1 MTPERRFQGISSP
14 ALSYDFPFFP
24 MRPSPSLF
32 LPLSALDSSPL
43 RSAGVRAGAL
53 ELLSQSQAGGRGA
66 EARNVPGLRL
76 RSTQLW
82 VRRGLSRGRSADSPH
97 CRSAVSAGD
106 MLCALLLL
114 PSLLGAALAGSVFQK
129 EDCAKG
135 PGVWCRDLKTASEC
149 GAVEHCRQAI
159 WSKPTVKSI
168 PCEACKKVVTI
179 IENFLKQNGTEAE
192 IESYLEKEC
201 EMLPEADWVSKCKEI
216 MESYLPVIINAL
228 EGEMSN
234 PQEVCSAL
242 MFCRSLQKHLSA
254 LNTRRPEVESNMI
267 PEAELPRLMPPFMA
281 NVPLL
286 LYPQGETQKKPS
298 LPKTGDDVCQ
308 DCVKMVTDVQN
319 AIKANASFVD
329 SLVDHLKEECDR
341 LGPGM
346 SDMCKTYISQY
357 SEVAIQMMMH
367 MQPRDIC
374 EYAGFCAEKEVPLQ
388 ALVPALAASTK
399 VISALELVEPV
410 KKNLVPVKAGPTCEL
425 CQYVVKEVIKLLEGN
440 KTKEDM
446 VHAVEKVCSVIPK
459 SMEQECR
466 DLVESYGPAI
476 VDLLLDETSP
486 HLVCSLLSLCNNKK
500 SVNVARLRSGVFCDM
515 CKKID
520 GYLDKNL
527 DKNSTQAMILSAF
540 EKACSL
546 LPGVYKDQCDEFVEE
561 YEPVLIAAL
570 HDEMDPNSLCLK
582 IGACPKAPPKPLLG
596 TEQCVWG
603 PSYWCKNM
611 ETAAQCNAVEHCKRH
626 VWN

>member
-1 MTPERRFQGISSP
+1 SYC
-14 ALSYDFPFFP
+14 ALS
-24 MRPSPSLF
+24 F
-32 LPLSALDSSPL
+32 L
-43 RSAGVRAGAL
+43 
-53 ELLSQSQAGGRGA
+53 
-66 EARNVPGLRL
+66 
-76 RSTQLW
+76 
-82 VRRGLSRGRSADSPH
+82 
-97 CRSAVSAGD
+97 
-106 MLCALLLL
+106 
-114 PSLLGAALAGSVFQK
+114 ALAGSVFQK

-228 EGEMSN
+228 EGQRLA
-234 PQEVCSAL
+234 PGPGPCCSCL
-242 MFCRSLQKHLSA
+242 SLAFTLSDTHSSA
-254 LNTRRPEVESNMI
+254 RPLTEKGSRGIVSEAVSRGLRRGPDS
-267 PEAELPRLMPPFMA
+267 RL
-281 NVPLL
+281 
-286 LYPQGETQKKPS
+286 GRGS
-298 LPKTGDDVCQ
+298 TGDDVCQ

-367 MQPRDIC
+367 MVSGEMACSPQVFCQGWRGQKRVPQESRRPLVWCRELCSPARSMNGRQRPVPMSFLVTPLLTCGSRLDFVLFNIFFLPLVSFPFSDFPLRSPVFILNHRIRYVSGNLSVVVVALLSQGLSFDLSLIQS
-374 EYAGFCAEKEVPLQ
+374 ESWGGRRAGPGTAGGESPPASSCRVPGVAAIMIIQKPQRRENCRATEAWAWSLR
-388 ALVPALAASTK
+388 ARLAA
-399 VISALELVEPV
+399 
-410 KKNLVPVKAGPTCEL
+410 
-425 CQYVVKEVIKLLEGN
+425 
-440 KTKEDM
+440 
-446 VHAVEKVCSVIPK
+446 
-459 SMEQECR
+459 
-466 DLVESYGPAI
+466 
-476 VDLLLDETSP
+476 
-486 HLVCSLLSLCNNKK
+486 
-500 SVNVARLRSGVFCDM
+500 
-515 CKKID
+515 
-520 GYLDKNL
+520 
-527 DKNSTQAMILSAF
+527 
-540 EKACSL
+540 
-546 LPGVYKDQCDEFVEE
+546 QCDEFVEE

-626 VWN
+626 VW

>member
-1 MTPERRFQGISSP
+1 MLRNDEGERLREIEATDADRLLGDPRPLLAGIPLEARVARTTNHGVRRQALGGGRPWPGCRSATARRNAHTSHTWAIAIADWTPSARGPSDP
-14 ALSYDFPFFP
+14 ASGPRP
-24 MRPSPSLF
+24 GRPSPSERAHTHLRGGKHIPTCYLAHGEPFISACWVIDWRFPRGLAERDLETYPPLQSSCKGVETLLLLARAQSVHQLELASNVSDMMRVINKGKSWEFRGPGLRDLF

-228 EGEMSN
+228 EGEMVSTRAAL
-234 PQEVCSAL
+234 PRRAFVRPRPAAVLSAARPL
-242 MFCRSLQKHLSA
+242 TPWWGGIGQGSRDAAGLEPASRKASSVVEALEGKDGPRSLRSNAGDSWAVINRWDTARAAGVQPRA
-254 LNTRRPEVESNMI
+254 LRKRPRVEPGLALRGAGAVRIRRELGGSVLGSSETVRLDRGV
-267 PEAELPRLMPPFMA
+267 AERAGYGISRARERLVCGPPG
-281 NVPLL
+281 
-286 LYPQGETQKKPS
+286 Q
-298 LPKTGDDVCQ
+298 
-308 DCVKMVTDVQN
+308 
-319 AIKANASFVD
+319 
-329 SLVDHLKEECDR
+329 R
-341 LGPGM
+341 LAPGPGPCCSCLSLAFTL
-346 SDMCKTYISQY
+346 SDK
-357 SEVAIQMMMH
+357 
-367 MQPRDIC
+367 
-374 EYAGFCAEKEVPLQ
+374 
-388 ALVPALAASTK
+388 AL
-399 VISALELVEPV
+399 
-410 KKNLVPVKAGPTCEL
+410 
-425 CQYVVKEVIKLLEGN
+425 YLEGASAPG
-440 KTKEDM
+440 T
-446 VHAVEKVCSVIPK
+446 
-459 SMEQECR
+459 
-466 DLVESYGPAI
+466 LG
-476 VDLLLDETSP
+476 LGL
-486 HLVCSLLSLCNNKK
+486 HL
-500 SVNVARLRSGVFCDM
+500 
-515 CKKID
+515 
-520 GYLDKNL
+520 
-527 DKNSTQAMILSAF
+527 
-540 EKACSL
+540 
-546 LPGVYKDQCDEFVEE
+546 
-561 YEPVLIAAL
+561 
-570 HDEMDPNSLCLK
+570 
-582 IGACPKAPPKPLLG
+582 
-596 TEQCVWG
+596 
-603 PSYWCKNM
+603 
-611 ETAAQCNAVEHCKRH
+611 
-626 VWN
+626 